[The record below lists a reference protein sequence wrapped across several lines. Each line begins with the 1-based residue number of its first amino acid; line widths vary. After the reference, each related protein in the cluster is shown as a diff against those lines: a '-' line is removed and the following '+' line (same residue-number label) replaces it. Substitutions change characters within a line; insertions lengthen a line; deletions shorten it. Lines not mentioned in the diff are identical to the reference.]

1 MTDNE
6 KTVSFKCIPE
16 KNLFFK
22 DTYKIYSVKV
32 DKKEYPNII
41 LDSLYHTAK
50 IVGSN
55 IYELE
60 MGKEYE
66 VVATPKSN
74 PKYGISYEVI
84 SISRDEPKTEEDIKA
99 FLMTILTYSQ
109 AQQIMEHYPNI
120 IDLIKEGRDNEI
132 DLSKLKGIG
141 EKNFEKIKEK
151 ILNNFQLIDMCSMF
165 YNMISLNM
173 MKKLYGEFGS
183 ADAVKESLKKK
194 PYSSLYKID
203 RIGFRK
209 SDEILLKIEEES
221 NKQIENGE
229 EPKFKFDNPL
239 RTSSDRCLA
248 CMEYYLEM
256 NEQDGNT
263 KMSIEDLKAKVKAYV
278 KEAFVFFNE
287 LINEDCFHYDMK
299 EQAIGLIT
307 TYNMEK
313 YIANRIV
320 SANKKPILWDINL
333 CNYTKIGDFEL
344 TEEQQNAQKFLCKN
358 NVVILNGAAGCVDC
372 DTEFFNGKEWK
383 KVSDWTEE
391 DKVLQYNQDGT
402 AELVQPICYIK
413 QPCNELY
420 HFETKYGVNQ
430 TVCEDHNIIYWS
442 QKGYQ
447 HSCKIQDIIDG
458 QNREGNYGWQ
468 GKFKTSF
475 NYNGKGIDLTD
486 EEIRIM
492 CAVICDGSF
501 YYQAK
506 PHWDSYNTCRFHIKK
521 NRKKDRLK
529 NLFASA
535 KIQYREVESVAEG
548 YTDFYIEA
556 PLRQKEFSSEWYN
569 CSNHQLQIIC
579 DEILNW
585 DGNLGITKNGH
596 IRKRFST
603 TIKTN
608 ADFIQFAFSA
618 CGYKA
623 SIFSNDR
630 RGRKYY
636 TCGKLYERKTIEYS
650 VQITNRNFVGIQYEK
665 SRNYKQTEITKVQTI
680 DGFKYCFTVPSH
692 MLILRRENCIF
703 VTGNC
708 GKTSSVRSITNML
721 IDHHLTFNMAAP
733 SAKAAKVL
741 SRYAGY
747 EATTIHRMLGY
758 QNGAFIFNK
767 DNPITSDVVIIDE
780 TSMLD
785 VWLMVSLLKAIDFD
799 RTKLLLVGDSYQL
812 PSVGAGNLF
821 YDLIQSKICPIST
834 LSKIFRYSEG
844 GLIKVAT
851 DIRNSK
857 QYLPSKLDLKKTVY
871 PFGNSYYFCP
881 QSKEHCIDYVVK
893 MYCKLAEKNS
903 LENIMVI
910 TAQNKGE
917 FGTVVLNNRIQNAI
931 NPNKDKTISYK
942 TVEGIEVE
950 YRLNDIVMQTVND
963 YHSIVCDEYGYFE
976 RDEDGSP
983 MRETLIA
990 NGENGRI
997 VYINSVGMVVRYD
1010 DYYIWRTKSD
1020 LDKLSLG
1027 YAITCHKSQGS
1038 GCDNVIILTPAAH
1051 TWMVNSNLLY
1061 VSCTRAKSK
1070 CYHIGSLITINSAV
1084 KKKANLKR
1092 TTFLQELLKE
1102 EKELQ
1107 NG

>member
-1 MTDNE
+1 MTENE

-41 LDSLYHTAK
+41 LDSSYHTAK

-66 VVATPKSN
+66 VVAIPKSN

-84 SISRDEPKTEEDIKA
+84 SISRDEPKTIEDIKA
-99 FLMTILTYSQ
+99 FLMTILTYGQ

-132 DLSKLKGIG
+132 DLNKLKGIG
-141 EKNFEKIKEK
+141 EKSFEKIKEK

-173 MKKLYGEFGS
+173 MKKLYSEFGS
-183 ADAVKESLKKK
+183 AEAVKENLKKK

-203 RIGFRK
+203 RVGFKK

-221 NKQIENGE
+221 NRQIENGE

-239 RTSSDRCLA
+239 RTSPDRCLA

-256 NEQDGNT
+256 NEQEGNT
-263 KMSIEDLKAKVKAYV
+263 KMPIEDLKAKVKAYV
-278 KEAFVFFNE
+278 KETFVFFNE

-320 SANKKPILWDINL
+320 SANKKPILWDVNL

-358 NVVILNGAAGCVDC
+358 NVVILNGPAGS
-372 DTEFFNGKEWK
+372 GK
-383 KVSDWTEE
+383 SSS
-391 DKVLQYNQDGT
+391 
-402 AELVQPICYIK
+402 IK
-413 QPCNELY
+413 SL
-420 HFETKYGVNQ
+420 
-430 TVCEDHNIIYWS
+430 
-442 QKGYQ
+442 
-447 HSCKIQDIIDG
+447 
-458 QNREGNYGWQ
+458 
-468 GKFKTSF
+468 
-475 NYNGKGIDLTD
+475 
-486 EEIRIM
+486 
-492 CAVICDGSF
+492 
-501 YYQAK
+501 
-506 PHWDSYNTCRFHIKK
+506 
-521 NRKKDRLK
+521 
-529 NLFASA
+529 
-535 KIQYREVESVAEG
+535 
-548 YTDFYIEA
+548 
-556 PLRQKEFSSEWYN
+556 
-569 CSNHQLQIIC
+569 
-579 DEILNW
+579 
-585 DGNLGITKNGH
+585 
-596 IRKRFST
+596 
-603 TIKTN
+603 
-608 ADFIQFAFSA
+608 
-618 CGYKA
+618 
-623 SIFSNDR
+623 
-630 RGRKYY
+630 
-636 TCGKLYERKTIEYS
+636 
-650 VQITNRNFVGIQYEK
+650 
-665 SRNYKQTEITKVQTI
+665 
-680 DGFKYCFTVPSH
+680 
-692 MLILRRENCIF
+692 
-703 VTGNC
+703 
-708 GKTSSVRSITNML
+708 TNML

-857 QYLPSKLDLKKTVY
+857 QYLPSKIDLKKTVY

-942 TVEGIEVE
+942 TVEGIEIE

-983 MRETLIA
+983 MREALIA

-997 VYINSVGMVVRYD
+997 VYINSIGMVVRYD